1 MDGRVKAAP
10 EGPAKVEEAPS
21 EAPRDISGLVG
32 ELRRI
37 VGDEWVYTAEHQLRT
52 YESDGLLQ
60 YHVDAGRGGAAQLG
74 RAGAGDRAR
83 VRAGGGPVG
92 GARRRVRA

>member
-1 MDGRVKAAP
+1 MDGR
-10 EGPAKVEEAPS
+10 
-21 EAPRDISGLVG
+21 LVG

-60 YHVDAGRGGAAQLG
+60 YHADAGRGRAAQLT
-74 RAGAGDRAR
+74 AEQVAGDRAR
-83 VRAGGGPVG
+83 VRA
-92 GARRRVRA
+92 RRRSRGWRAAPAPG